1 MSQLFIGKGNL
12 GSSPSLRTLKGG
24 PNGEFDVASMRVR
37 FSRYGRSEEG
47 GIEEVGGF
55 WREVEIYGA
64 KARDAARLLRKGARV
79 MVIGEELEYM
89 ARDEA
94 TGGQVMVFKIEAQDV
109 ALLLSRVKSI
119 EFEASRRS
127 STEQSD
133 GPAGEVQEP
142 YHAGQPA

>member
-1 MSQLFIGKGNL
+1 MAQLFIGKGNL
-12 GSSPSLRTLKGG
+12 GNSPSIRTLKGG

-37 FSRYGRSEEG
+37 FSRYGRNAAG
-47 GIEEVGGF
+47 GLEEVGGY
-55 WREVEIYGA
+55 WREVEIYGV
-64 KARDAARLLRKGARV
+64 KARDVARLLRKGARV

-127 STEQSD
+127 STDQSD
-133 GPAGEVQEP
+133 GPTGDMQEP
-142 YHAGQPA
+142 YDAGQPA

>member
-37 FSRYGRSEEG
+37 FSRYGRTEEG
-47 GIEEVGGF
+47 GIEEVGGY

-79 MVIGEELEYM
+79 LVMGEELEYM

-109 ALLLSRVKSI
+109 ALLLSRVKTI

-133 GPAGEVQEP
+133 GSSGEVQEP

>member
-37 FSRYGRSEEG
+37 FSRYGRTEES

-79 MVIGEELEYM
+79 LVMGEELEYM

-109 ALLLSRVKSI
+109 ALLLSRVKTI

-133 GPAGEVQEP
+133 GSSGEVQEP

>member
-1 MSQLFIGKGNL
+1 MAQLFIGKGNL
-12 GSSPSLRTLKGG
+12 GNSPSIRTLKGG

-37 FSRYGRSEEG
+37 FSRYGRNEEG
-47 GIEEVGGF
+47 GLEEVGGF

-79 MVIGEELEYM
+79 MVIGEELEFM

-127 STEQSD
+127 FTDQPD
-133 GPAGEVQEP
+133 GPTGDVQEP
-142 YHAGQPA
+142 YDAGQPA

>member
-37 FSRYGRSEEG
+37 FSRYGRNDEG

-64 KARDAARLLRKGARV
+64 KARDAARLLRKGSRV
-79 MVIGEELEYM
+79 LVMGEELEYM

-127 STEQSD
+127 FTEQSD
-133 GPAGEVQEP
+133 GPTGEVQEP
-142 YHAGQPA
+142 YNAGQPA

>member
-37 FSRYGRSEEG
+37 FSRYGRTEEG

-64 KARDAARLLRKGARV
+64 KARDAAKGA
-79 MVIGEELEYM
+79 
-89 ARDEA
+89 
-94 TGGQVMVFKIEAQDV
+94 
-109 ALLLSRVKSI
+109 VKS
-119 EFEASRRS
+119 EGGKKAEAKPKKP
-127 STEQSD
+127 
-133 GPAGEVQEP
+133 GNG
-142 YHAGQPA
+142 G

>member
-37 FSRYGRSEEG
+37 FSRYGRNDEG

-64 KARDAARLLRKGARV
+64 KARDVARLLRKGSRV
-79 MVIGEELEYM
+79 LVMGEELEYM

-109 ALLLSRVKSI
+109 ALLLSRVKNI

-133 GPAGEVQEP
+133 GPSGEIQEP
-142 YHAGQPA
+142 YNADQPA